1 VDNCIFITN
10 LPSLFVD
17 LFLFSASFSLRVRG
31 YVPFITLPLRVLVK
45 EKPGGLFFLLV
56 MMAEEEDVMVEEED
70 VMVEEED
77 VEVLC
82 RPPGLLL

>member
-1 VDNCIFITN
+1 MRNVDNCIFITN

-17 LFLFSASFSLRVRG
+17 LFLFSASFSSLRVRG

-70 VMVEEED
+70 V
-77 VEVLC
+77 EVLC